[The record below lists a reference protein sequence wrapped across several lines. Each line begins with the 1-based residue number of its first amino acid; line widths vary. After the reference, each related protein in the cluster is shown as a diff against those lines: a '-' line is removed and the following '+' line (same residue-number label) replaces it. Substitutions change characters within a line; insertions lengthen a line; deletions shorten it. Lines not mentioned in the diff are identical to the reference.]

1 MKKLLILTTFLSS
14 LMMTSV
20 ANAEWTKVAGNVN
33 ASFYL
38 DFERVRKHDGKI
50 FYWELIDLKKPSE
63 NGNLSFKV
71 YSEAECGAFR
81 SRYLSHTSY
90 KGPMGAGESLLD
102 NNQTKNWYYPSP
114 NSTNE
119 LVLKIVCNH
128 KRMQ

>member
-14 LMMTSV
+14 LIMTSV

-50 FYWELIDLKKPSE
+50 FYWELIDFLKASE
-63 NGNLSFKV
+63 DGNLSFEV
-71 YSEAECGAFR
+71 YSEAECGPFR
-81 SRYLSHTSY
+81 SRYLSLTSY
-90 KGPMGAGESLLD
+90 KGPMGTGESLLD
-102 NNQTKNWYYPSP
+102 NNQMKNWYYPSP
-114 NSTNE
+114 KSTNE